1 MLTIEYCGYH
11 THNPDHDL
19 IYRPSGTLSYL
30 FLLVLSPMTFY
41 FPDGT
46 CQAARPGACILYAP
60 GVYQHYQAEK
70 EFFNSYVHFFSNGTN
85 LSNEAVSSNENILS
99 GKTLRINRLFYPDSA
114 DRLNWLIKQ
123 IYHEYLNHTAD
134 SEEMTDLYLHQL
146 LILLQRDQRRESI
159 PAEQRSGIYPELL
172 ALREQMLSSCERP
185 WAVEQLCDILNI
197 GKSQLYQY
205 YRRFF
210 HSSPKEDLIQARLQ
224 KARYLMTN
232 SNVTIQQAAF
242 DSGFQNICHF
252 NRQFKLHCGC
262 TPGEYRNSLQGR

>member
-11 THNPDHDL
+11 THNPDQDL
-19 IYRPSGTLSYL
+19 IYRPAGTLSYL
-30 FLLVLSPMTFY
+30 FLLVLSPMSFH

-46 CQAARPGACILYAP
+46 CRSARPGACILYSP
-60 GVYQHYQAEK
+60 GIYQHYHAEK
-70 EFFNSYVHFFSNGTN
+70 EFFNSYVHFFCSD
-85 LSNEAVSSNENILS
+85 SMVSE
-99 GKTLRINRLFYPDSA
+99 KTLRFNELFYPDSA

-123 IYHEYLNHTAD
+123 LYHEYLNPTAD
-134 SEEMTDLYLHQL
+134 SEEMADLYLRQL
-146 LILLQRDQRRESI
+146 LILLQRDQRKENI

-172 ALREQMLSSCERP
+172 ALREQMLSFCEQP
-185 WAVEQLCDILNI
+185 WSVEQLCDILNI
-197 GKSQLYQY
+197 GKSQLYLY

-262 TPGEYRNSLQGR
+262 TPGTYRDRLQCRY